1 MDTRVSDPLPW
12 TPMEFE
18 DLLDGVIKDSPTA
31 RGLRPGRWPR
41 DVTQLW
47 NAIHHYHTQPESSTL
62 SPMMR
67 RRLEA
72 PRGRV
77 QCAVCQTTF

>member
-1 MDTRVSDPLPW
+1 MDTHVSGPLPW

-18 DLLDGVIKDSPTA
+18 DLLHGVIKDSPA
-31 RGLRPGRWPR
+31 PGGLRPGRWPR

-47 NAIHHYHTQPESSTL
+47 NAIHHHHTQPESSTL

-67 RRLEA
+67 HRLA
-72 PRGRV
+72 ALRGHV

>member
-1 MDTRVSDPLPW
+1 MDTRFAGSLPW

-18 DLLDGVIKDSPTA
+18 DLLGGLLEDSPSA
-31 RGLRPGRWPR
+31 QALRPGRWPD

-47 NAIHHYHTQPESSTL
+47 TAIHHHHTQPGSSTL

-67 RRLEA
+67 HRLEA
-72 PRGRV
+72 PRRQV
-77 QCAVCQTTF
+77 QCAVCRTAF